1 MSVFL
6 DSAGIIFRGFAA
18 EITKRASAISITIG
32 LMKNNGNENDL
43 INWAINKEFPNL
55 VWIFLL
61 QKNA

>member
-18 EITKRASAISITIG
+18 VIIKRASAISINKG
-32 LMKNNGNENDL
+32 LMKNNLSENDL

-55 VWIFLL
+55 V
-61 QKNA
+61 

>member
-18 EITKRASAISITIG
+18 EIIKRASAISINKG
-32 LMKNNGNENDL
+32 LMKNNLSENDL

-55 VWIFLL
+55 V
-61 QKNA
+61 

>member
-18 EITKRASAISITIG
+18 EIIKRASAISINKG
-32 LMKNNGNENDL
+32 LMKNNRSENDL

-55 VWIFLL
+55 V
-61 QKNA
+61 